1 MPPKSAA
8 KSSKGVAAAAATTK
22 WPILVLHQ
30 SGDLSEGVIQTSRGL
45 TVAAIQQF
53 LKHKKGVECL
63 ATYKAKP
70 FYLHLFGLVEGPE
83 DSQNQHQLPP
93 PHETTAVFGDIVL
106 VASKDA
112 KSFET
117 AVHFK
122 PDQYEEFYTKMF
134 DGGYESEE
142 GDGAEEDVAEAADLE
157 AVEEADVEEEEGAEE
172 EEEVE
177 EEEEAE
183 EEEAEEE
190 VVEGD
195 GEDGAAAVAPRAKPK
210 AKKKKAAAKTG
221 VAALLG
227 TGTAY
232 PNPPI
237 LAEAD
242 QLGEELPHAPVA
254 ADAALTP
261 ERQRIRKALAAV
273 FGERLDTAAIAGLE
287 RAIYNGAIQQ
297 ARTRHVARTWDYPL
311 FVHLYRMHAHHV
323 ACNFCPESYVK
334 NTDLYEGYQRGE
346 LTFESIASMNT
357 YELFPSRWRDMF
369 DQRQVRE
376 KKQLEGNKD
385 RATDQFTCTR
395 CWKKECT
402 YYEMQTRSAD
412 EPMTIF
418 ITCLNCGKKWRQ

>member
-1 MPPKSAA
+1 MPPKTAKATKATKTVAA
-8 KSSKGVAAAAATTK
+8 SAAAATK
-22 WPILVLHQ
+22 LPILVLHQ
-30 SGDLSEGVIQTSRGL
+30 SGDLTEATIQATGGL
-45 TVAAIQQF
+45 NLAAIQTF
-53 LKHKKGVECL
+53 LKRKKGVECL

-70 FYLHLFGLVEGPE
+70 FYLHLFGLAEGPE
-83 DSQNQHQLPP
+83 DAQNQHQLPP
-93 PHETTAVFGDIVL
+93 PHESTPIFGDIVL
-106 VASKDA
+106 VASNEA
-112 KSFET
+112 KSFEE
-117 AVHFK
+117 AVPYK
-122 PDQYEEFYTKMF
+122 PEQYEEFYTKMF

-142 GDGAEEDVAEAADLE
+142 GDEEGPADAEAAVDAAGDLE
-157 AVEEADVEEEEGAEE
+157 AVEEADDEEE

-177 EEEEAE
+177 DADEEEEE
-183 EEEAEEE
+183 EEEE
-190 VVEGD
+190 VPEADAD
-195 GEDGAAAVAPRAKPK
+195 GEEGAVAAPRAKPK
-210 AKKKKAAAKTG
+210 AKKKKATAKTG

-232 PNPPI
+232 PDPPI
-237 LAEAD
+237 LAEAA
-242 QLGEELPHAPVA
+242 QLAEELPHAPVTA
-254 ADAALTP
+254 VVPD
-261 ERQRIRKALAAV
+261 RDKIRKALATV
-273 FGERLDTAAIAGLE
+273 FGERLDAAAVAALE

-297 ARTRHVARTWDYPL
+297 ARVRHVVRAWDYPL

-323 ACNFCPESYVK
+323 ACNFCPESYVQ

-357 YELFPSRWRDMF
+357 YELFPSKWRDMF

>member
-1 MPPKSAA
+1 MPPKKATAA
-8 KSSKGVAAAAATTK
+8 SATTK

-30 SGDLSEGVIQTSRGL
+30 SGDLTEATIQAVGGL
-45 TVAAIQQF
+45 TITAIQAF
-53 LKHKKGVECL
+53 LKRKKGVECL
-63 ATYKAKP
+63 TTYKAKP
-70 FYLHLFGLVEGPE
+70 FYLHLFGVSEGPE
-83 DSQNQHQLPP
+83 DAQNQHQLPP
-93 PHETTAVFGDIVL
+93 PHESTPVFGDIVL
-106 VASKDA
+106 VASKES

-117 AVHFK
+117 PVHFK
-122 PDQYEEFYTKMF
+122 PEQYEEFYTKMF
-134 DGGYESEE
+134 DGGYESDE
-142 GDGAEEDVAEAADLE
+142 GQGEAEGEAEAAELE
-157 AVEEADVEEEEGAEE
+157 VV
-172 EEEVE
+172 
-177 EEEEAE
+177 EEAE

-190 VVEGD
+190 EEEAEEEAEEEEEEEAEEEAEAEAAEEEG
-195 GEDGAAAVAPRAKPK
+195 AVAAPRAKPK
-210 AKKKKAAAKTG
+210 AKKKKATAKTG

-227 TGTAY
+227 AGTAY
-232 PNPPI
+232 PDPPI
-237 LAEAD
+237 LAEEA
-242 QLGEELPHAPVA
+242 QLQEELPHAPVVTVLPA
-254 ADAALTP
+254 AR
-261 ERQRIRKALAAV
+261 ERIRKALITV
-273 FGERLDTAAIAGLE
+273 FGERLDGAAVAALE

-311 FVHLYRMHAHHV
+311 FAHLYRMHAHHV
-323 ACNFCPESYVK
+323 ACNFCPESYVR

-357 YELFPSRWRDMF
+357 YELFPSKWRDMF